1 MKKIKLPEPKV
12 LKELHAI
19 RRKIQRVAEKAGWE
33 KYLADLNQRPSLLG
47 QQRNRGAAV
56 VRERPAKYKAR

>member
-1 MKKIKLPEPKV
+1 MKKINLPEPKV

-19 RRKIQRVAEKAGWE
+19 RRKIQRAAENVGWE
-33 KYLADLNQRPSLLG
+33 KYLADLNERPSLLG
-47 QQRNRGAAV
+47 QRRNRSVTV